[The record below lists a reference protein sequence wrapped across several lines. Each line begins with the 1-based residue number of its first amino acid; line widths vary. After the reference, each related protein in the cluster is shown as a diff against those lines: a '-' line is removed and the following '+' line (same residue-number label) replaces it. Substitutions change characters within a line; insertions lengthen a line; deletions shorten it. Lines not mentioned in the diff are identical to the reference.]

1 MLEFF
6 QITGAIAFR
15 AEALPASTTQNQDA
29 AWLNEQLMP
38 LKTEDPLNI
47 ISVYE

>member
-1 MLEFF
+1 MLGFF

-15 AEALPASTTQNQDA
+15 AEALPTWTTQNQDA

-38 LKTEDPLNI
+38 PKTEDPLNI
-47 ISVYE
+47 ILVSE